1 MPRQSSLPAPLVLA
15 LLGLL
20 LWCATTAPL
29 VQSQRVRGLRQ
40 VRTLLDRNSLP
51 DVKYARLIVQDEN
64 DEGGSGTAN
73 QYRRRLPPK
82 KVSKKCN
89 SKSLKSKSGKSGG
102 KSEGSN
108 GKSGK
113 SSKSNTDASKP
124 SCDTETAFCS
134 CPACTQE
141 VLDRKAGEYTCG
153 ARMEYLLENYA
164 EFAKTR
170 QACARVAGLE
180 FPAECGE
187 CDPFSCE
194 GRKPV
199 APEFYCGCAGC
210 NEKVWGTD
218 TGGGYTCGARISW
231 SMIVDRTTQ
240 NQACTLVA
248 NSHDQCKKCDPKTCS
263 DRRTPAPTVPVPTV
277 APSPSVN
284 LNDGPTAIPG
294 SEPITTDRCGC
305 PDCAQKAWDTVA
317 DNDGG
322 NSTCG
327 MRISWL
333 VSEMG
338 ESEEDACRKIA
349 GSDGEFPDVCGP
361 ACDPDRCGSTP
372 TASIP
377 TAAAP
382 VPSPTG
388 INPTAN
394 VPTDRKSVV

>member
-180 FPAECGE
+180 FPAGTSHRCTRWCACRSSTSLGIRFRTDTLGRTLFAECGE

-199 APEFYCGCAGC
+199 APEFYWYVPFGCGL
-210 NEKVWGTD
+210 
-218 TGGGYTCGARISW
+218 S
-231 SMIVDRTTQ
+231 
-240 NQACTLVA
+240 
-248 NSHDQCKKCDPKTCS
+248 SHH
-263 DRRTPAPTVPVPTV
+263 R
-277 APSPSVN
+277 SPDDSLVN
-284 LNDGPTAIPG
+284 LVIPLKTVDAPDAMRKCGGPTPEA
-294 SEPITTDRCGC
+294 
-305 PDCAQKAWDTVA
+305 DTRA
-317 DNDGG
+317 ALAF
-322 NSTCG
+322 
-327 MRISWL
+327 R
-333 VSEMG
+333 
-338 ESEEDACRKIA
+338 
-349 GSDGEFPDVCGP
+349 GP
-361 ACDPDRCGSTP
+361 
-372 TASIP
+372 
-377 TAAAP
+377 
-382 VPSPTG
+382 
-388 INPTAN
+388 
-394 VPTDRKSVV
+394 